1 MRLQAKTL
9 TPIFSAL
16 LVCAALFAIW
26 QTQLRG
32 NDAGAALASGLLLV
46 LSLLFARYVLRVPY
60 ASGAMVYLILLGLFH
75 LGLVVPW
82 ALGIY
87 DISRTPS
94 FTPHGLSRS
103 IALINYAIISFD
115 LGLVIAQ
122 FAGKGRRANLLK
134 RSANDAENHEVYVA
148 GCLLLA
154 AGIIM
159 FIVGLIGLDPLGY
172 FRLTYSETFR
182 LRAESDPRLFGSGIT
197 IAFIGLSIAAAGA
210 STRRF
215 RIVSAVGA
223 VWLISLMYW
232 GFRGPALI
240 AAIVVYI
247 IARKKGLSI
256 PRSAPLAAVGC
267 ALLILP
273 VLRAG
278 RESPLNERF
287 SQLSLK
293 DFNILDGPAEMGMSI
308 RPLVETIDLIGPND
322 FRWGK
327 TYWLGLEGIVPNL
340 ALRWEASST
349 RAEDE
354 LPPSHWITAIVDPW
368 SYKNYGGMGFSA
380 VAEPYMNFGVGG
392 VVVYFGLLAFLLVW
406 LEQISARN
414 SFALAAWALIL
425 GPLLWTTR
433 NDSSNFFRSA
443 VWGLLTL
450 AVVKALSKAYSRIFD
465 KRNTGLAKLG
475 SGLERAKHV

>member
-1 MRLQAKTL
+1 MRLQAKSL
-9 TPIFSAL
+9 TPFFSAL
-16 LVCAALFAIW
+16 LVCVALFAIW

-32 NDAGAALASGLLLV
+32 NDTGAAIASGLLLV
-46 LSLLFARYVLRVPY
+46 LSLLFARYILGIPY

-75 LGLVVPW
+75 LGLIVPW
-82 ALGIY
+82 ALRIY

-103 IALINYAIISFD
+103 IAMINYAIISFD

-122 FAGKGRRANLLK
+122 FFGKGRRAD
-134 RSANDAENHEVYVA
+134 SPQQSTNDAENHEVYVA

-159 FIVGLIGLDPLGY
+159 FIVGLIGLDALGY

-223 VWLISLMYW
+223 VWLISLTYW
-232 GFRGPALI
+232 GFRGPGLI

-247 IARKKGLSI
+247 IARKKGLAI
-256 PRSAPLAAVGC
+256 PRWAPLLAVTGT
-267 ALLILP
+267 LFILP

-287 SQLSLK
+287 SQLSFK
-293 DFNILDGPAEMGMSI
+293 DFHILDGPAEMGMSI
-308 RPLVETIDLIGPND
+308 RPLVETIDLISPND

-354 LPPSHWITAIVDPW
+354 LPPSHWVTAIVDPW

-380 VAEPYMNFGVGG
+380 VAEPYMNFGVAG
-392 VVVYFGLLAFLLVW
+392 VVVYFGLLAFFLVW
-406 LEQISARN
+406 LERISARN
-414 SFALAAWALIL
+414 PYALAAWALIL

-450 AVVKALSKAYSRIFD
+450 AAVKAFSKGYSRIFD
-465 KRNTGLAKLG
+465 KRTASLAKLA